1 MTTLPA
7 QIQMIHECIVSD
19 DGGQARKGGG
29 RRACE
34 PLVKR
39 PSTTRDREVPG
50 CVIDGRDERK
60 PGRQFVCVVSDEE
73 RAGLEVGYDAG
84 SALRHGPGVL
94 RQIERV
100 HVQGGACA
108 FGVVSPG
115 GTCPEVDAVAVIAL
129 GYENVCEEAVSA
141 SVGPACVCDDRRC

>member
-7 QIQMIHECIVSD
+7 QIQAVHESVVSD
-19 DGGQARKGGG
+19 DRDQVRKGGG

-34 PLVKR
+34 PLVKG
-39 PSTTRDREVPG
+39 PSTTRDREIPG
-50 CVIDGRDERK
+50 CVLDGGDERK
-60 PGRQFVCVVSDEE
+60 PGCQFVCVVSDEE
-73 RAGLEVGYDAG
+73 RASLEVGYDAV

-108 FGVVSPG
+108 FGVVVPRC
-115 GTCPEVDAVAVIAL
+115 TCPEVDAVAVVAL
-129 GYENVCEEAVSA
+129 GDENVCEEAISA
-141 SVGPACVCDDRRC
+141 SVGPMVCDDRSY